1 MPKTESLG
9 TISSTVLVA
18 QQILQKEALDAFVN
32 ALNAR
37 HPCKG
42 GGGSELRGAGGAIV
56 HLDTLAL
63 EEGIHQLQAP
73 FHASRLDIRICRHGF
88 MQLIHL
94 AHWQR

>member
-32 ALNAR
+32 ALRGAGVGGVGGV
-37 HPCKG
+37 G
-42 GGGSELRGAGGAIV
+42 GGGGVGGANV

>member
-37 HPCKG
+37 HPCEG
-42 GGGSELRGAGGAIV
+42 GGGGELRGAGGGKC
-56 HLDTLAL
+56 T
-63 EEGIHQLQAP
+63 P
-73 FHASRLDIRICRHGF
+73 
-88 MQLIHL
+88 
-94 AHWQR
+94 